1 MVTVSL
7 QEKNGVYQAVL
18 NYKDNNGKRKQK
30 WKSTGLAVRGNKRLA
45 LQKADE
51 IRKEFEEELE
61 LISLNHSKSKVIKDI
76 LFVDYMKNWLKIVK
90 PTIALNTYG
99 SYEQMINYRINDYF
113 TTHQIRLKELQP
125 IHIQDFYTSML
136 NDNLSSNTV
145 IHYHAVIR
153 KSLDYAFK
161 MDMIQSNPA
170 DKVQR
175 PKMQQFIGSFYN
187 ESELNTLFEKSKGEP
202 LELIIFITAFY
213 GLRRSEV
220 AGLKWNA
227 IDFENNTITIKHT
240 LVQVSIK
247 GQRQVIGKNK
257 TKNKTSYR
265 TLPLVPEVTEVLK
278 KFKQMQE
285 NNKKSYK
292 KSYNSKYEEYLCVDN
307 LGNIIAPDFITK
319 HFRRLLKN
327 SNLKI
332 IRFHDLR
339 HSCAS
344 LLLARGI
351 PLKEIQAWLV
361 HSNFNTTANIY
372 AHLDTNVKQKS
383 ADVLS
388 NILKG
393 QKNISNC
400 EELDIC

>member
-99 SYEQMINYRINDYF
+99 SYDQMINYRINDYF

-175 PKMQQFIGSFYN
+175 PKMQQLIGSFYN
-187 ESELNTLFEKSKGEP
+187 ESELNTLFEKSKGDP
-202 LELIIFITAFY
+202 LELIIFITAF
-213 GLRRSEV
+213 
-220 AGLKWNA
+220 
-227 IDFENNTITIKHT
+227 
-240 LVQVSIK
+240 
-247 GQRQVIGKNK
+247 
-257 TKNKTSYR
+257 
-265 TLPLVPEVTEVLK
+265 
-278 KFKQMQE
+278 
-285 NNKKSYK
+285 
-292 KSYNSKYEEYLCVDN
+292 
-307 LGNIIAPDFITK
+307 
-319 HFRRLLKN
+319 
-327 SNLKI
+327 
-332 IRFHDLR
+332 
-339 HSCAS
+339 
-344 LLLARGI
+344 
-351 PLKEIQAWLV
+351 
-361 HSNFNTTANIY
+361 
-372 AHLDTNVKQKS
+372 
-383 ADVLS
+383 
-388 NILKG
+388 
-393 QKNISNC
+393 
-400 EELDIC
+400 